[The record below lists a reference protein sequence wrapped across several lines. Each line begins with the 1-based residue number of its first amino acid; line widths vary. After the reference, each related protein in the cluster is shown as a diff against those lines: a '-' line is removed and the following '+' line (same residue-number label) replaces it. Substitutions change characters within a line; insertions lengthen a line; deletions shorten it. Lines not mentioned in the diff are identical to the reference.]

1 MRSIEGKKED
11 NNEHQ
16 AKMKVEEYTED
27 SCIVAL
33 DIAEQYNNTDV
44 GKAVMQGLKVIIV
57 IIIL

>member
-1 MRSIEGKKED
+1 
-11 NNEHQ
+11 
-16 AKMKVEEYTED
+16 MKVEEYTED

>member
-1 MRSIEGKKED
+1 
-11 NNEHQ
+11 
-16 AKMKVEEYTED
+16 MKVEEYTED

-44 GKAVMQGLKVIIV
+44 GKAAMEGLKVIII